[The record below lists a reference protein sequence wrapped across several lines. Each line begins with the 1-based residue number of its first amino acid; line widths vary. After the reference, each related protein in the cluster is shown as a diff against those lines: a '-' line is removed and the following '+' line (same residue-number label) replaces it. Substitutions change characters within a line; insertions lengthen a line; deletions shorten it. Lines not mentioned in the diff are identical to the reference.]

1 MDSSLIYVNTSKQ
14 GNLGNVVQYTA
25 SGSYRNMQISIK
37 GGRQLVD
44 FLISTGF
51 PREMCLGLRLRGKD
65 QFCHVFPMCDHQLEV
80 SIIYRVL
87 IIATKLQGDSLP
99 L

>member
-1 MDSSLIYVNTSKQ
+1 MQ

-65 QFCHVFPMCDHQLEV
+65 QFCHVFPMCDHQLG
-80 SIIYRVL
+80 SKHNL
-87 IIATKLQGDSLP
+87 
-99 L
+99 